1 MFPDLIEKLRRR
13 VDLTEDEASSAMA
26 ASALTKSSD
35 SHGR

>member
-26 ASALTKSSD
+26 KPLC
-35 SHGR
+35 